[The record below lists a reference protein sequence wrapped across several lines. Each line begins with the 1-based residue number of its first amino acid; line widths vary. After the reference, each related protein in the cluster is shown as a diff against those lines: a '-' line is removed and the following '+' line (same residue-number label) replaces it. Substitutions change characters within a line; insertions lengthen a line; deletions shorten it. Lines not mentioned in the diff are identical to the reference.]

1 MSAEM
6 IAARLEKT
14 YARVQKERLRDMPLL
29 NRKLRVEAVGFRNWG
44 AHAAIGVLVTPWF
57 MNLMLVSTEREAWG
71 NLPVG
76 GKVQHPFPSGRY
88 EFIVGEE
95 ARIGRYQ
102 MCSLFSPMF
111 EFEDQAAAVATAD
124 AVMSALFD
132 EGNVSAA
139 DRIARNVE
147 HAGRDGMMP
156 EEPAGAFDGRRRG
169 LAAPRTRQP
178 MDRRDFLRG
187 LFLRDDPPGKG

>member
-1 MSAEM
+1 MQAETV
-6 IAARLEKT
+6 AARLEKT
-14 YARVQKERLRDMPLL
+14 YARIQKERMRDMPLL
-29 NRKLRVEAVGFRNWG
+29 NRKLRVEAVGFRDWG
-44 AHAAIGVLVTPWF
+44 AHSAIGVLVTPWF

-71 NLPVG
+71 DLPVG

-124 AVMSALFD
+124 AVMSALLD
-132 EGNVSAA
+132 EGNANDV
-139 DRIARNVE
+139 DRIARKVE
-147 HAGRDGMMP
+147 HAGCGGMTL
-156 EEPAGAFDGRRRG
+156 EEPAGGFDGQRRG
-169 LAAPRTRQP
+169 LEARTRQS
-178 MDRRDFLRG
+178 MDRRNFLRG
-187 LFLRDDPPGKG
+187 LFLRGDPPGKG